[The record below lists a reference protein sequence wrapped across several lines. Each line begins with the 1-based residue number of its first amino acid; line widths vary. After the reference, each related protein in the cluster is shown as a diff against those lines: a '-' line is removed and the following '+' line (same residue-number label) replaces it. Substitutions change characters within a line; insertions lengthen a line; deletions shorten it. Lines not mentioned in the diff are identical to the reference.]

1 MERSDSEKMD
11 FIFIQDDAGN
21 RLCKAAWDENGIRLR
36 LKLPGCRG
44 EGSRTVNIDLSEYI
58 NLIMKT
64 PSLYRIAERIYVK
77 TFQKKRYE

>member
-1 MERSDSEKMD
+1 MERSDSEEMD

-64 PSLYRIAERIYVK
+64 LASSQEFAGR
-77 TFQKKRYE
+77 KKHDPFSPG